1 MEQKSIAAIY
11 INNNRKV
18 NIMKEKTQLTV
29 APEKDKI
36 SSNKLINMQE
46 LYEVNFK
53 TLMNYSKD
61 LCKW

>member
-1 MEQKSIAAIY
+1 
-11 INNNRKV
+11 
-18 NIMKEKTQLTV
+18 MKEKTQLTV

>member
-1 MEQKSIAAIY
+1 MEQKSIAAMY